1 MLVLITDIECIKEI
15 RYFPPPTSPGIW
27 FVFATLLDVDVKGKW
42 FSRPASRGKTA
53 LMVLWMFMSTIL
65 VLAYKNVLLSKL
77 ITSTFE
83 EPIDSVDDMLEQKV
97 VLMLPTG
104 TSGHDLFMSDP
115 RENFQQLAKTA
126 KFYQYRGNIPKP
138 ILTE

>member
-1 MLVLITDIECIKEI
+1 MGLITDTECIKEI
-15 RYFPPPTSPGIW
+15 QNLSFSTTLGIW
-27 FVFATLLDVDVKGKW
+27 FVVATLLDVDVKGKW

-83 EPIDSVDDMLEQKV
+83 EPIDSVDDMLEQKGGIHTFPCIF
-97 VLMLPTG
+97 LP
-104 TSGHDLFMSDP
+104 P
-115 RENFQQLAKTA
+115 
-126 KFYQYRGNIPKP
+126 KFAVR
-138 ILTE
+138 